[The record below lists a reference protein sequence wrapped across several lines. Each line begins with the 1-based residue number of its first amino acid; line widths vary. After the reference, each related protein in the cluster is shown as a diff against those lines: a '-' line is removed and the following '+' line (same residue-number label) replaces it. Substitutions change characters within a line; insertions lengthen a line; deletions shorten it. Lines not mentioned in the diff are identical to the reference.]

1 MNKVDDILKRLRRK
15 TVDLAYLMAP
25 PGCSGDEWD
34 VAENMVCVEEDR
46 IRDIVQQYSDELD
59 KAKNELMVTGSKLDR
74 VLSICARD
82 GIEALTLA
90 FVQSC
95 TDERDKAIAELSAM
109 REQRDAY
116 AKRVCEL
123 DQRSK

>member
-1 MNKVDDILKRLRRK
+1 MNKIDDILLRLTQR
-15 TVDLAYLMAP
+15 TAELVLLGP
-25 PGCSGDEWD
+25 PPDDSDEEYG
-34 VAENMVCVEEDR
+34 VALNLVAVEQDR
-46 IRDIVQQYSDELD
+46 VRDIVQQYSEELD
-59 KAKNELMVTGSKLDR
+59 KTKNELMVTRSKLDR

-95 TDERDKAIAELSAM
+95 TDERDKAIAELAEM